1 MINTLETVG
10 SLAGHPITAE
20 HGASTVSNR
29 YGFIST
35 RTLLDN
41 LATEGFTPRS
51 IQVAR
56 TIKEERKGFQKHIVR
71 LNHGE
76 LMPMQLGEYR
86 PEIVLINSHD
96 GSTSLKLMLGM
107 FRLVCTNGLVTGE
120 AMFCQR
126 FIHREISV
134 ERVNASAVSLAN
146 SLPQLADRVSAMQ
159 ARQMSAVEA
168 SEFTKRAA
176 MLRWDDE
183 QKALQAAWSLGRS
196 RRYEDGRDN
205 LWQTYNRVQEN
216 IIKGGYRVRRITG
229 AAKDVEINRS
239 LWNLATEFLN
249 N

>member
-1 MINTLETVG
+1 MISTLEAVG

-29 YGFIST
+29 YGFVST

-56 TIKEERKGFQKHIVR
+56 TMKEERKGYQKHIVR
-71 LNHGE
+71 LNHAD
-76 LMPMQLGEYR
+76 LMPMQLNEYR

-96 GSTSLKLMLGM
+96 GSTSLKLLLGM
-107 FRLVCTNGLVTGE
+107 FRMVCTNGLITGE
-120 AMFCQR
+120 TMFCHR

-134 ERVNASAVSLAN
+134 ERVNTAAVELAHA
-146 SLPQLADRVSAMQ
+146 LPQLEDRVTAMQ
-159 ARQMSAVEA
+159 QRQMSPVEA
-168 SEFTKRAA
+168 GEFTRRAA

-196 RRYEDGRDN
+196 RRYEDGRDS

-216 IIKGGYRVRRITG
+216 LIKGSRGVRRITG
-229 AAKDVEINRS
+229 AAKDVEINQK
-239 LWNLATEFLN
+239 LWNLAAGFLN
-249 N
+249 